1 MIFPQLSV
9 PTLLERLAPPKGK
22 VQMVLDTDTY
32 NEIDDQFAVVQAL
45 MSPDSFDVL
54 GIYAAPFH
62 NSNSR
67 DAGDGMEKSYQ
78 EILRLLSRLD
88 IAPEGLVFKGSTEF
102 LPDRERPEASP
113 VTEHLISLALESDD
127 ILYVV
132 AIGAVSNIASAILL
146 EPRIM
151 EKIVV
156 VWLGGQPHHHRHSR
170 EFNLAQDLLSSQLI
184 FDCGVP
190 LIQIP
195 CQGVASHLQTTVA
208 EIEYYVKGKGEIG
221 DYLTEIF
228 KAYSNDHFAW
238 SKVIW
243 DMSAVA
249 YLIDSSWLETE
260 LVHSPILTDQVTFS
274 ADRRRHFI
282 RVVTHV
288 HRDPIFRDFF
298 RKLQTLE

>member
-1 MIFPQLSV
+1 M
-9 PTLLERLAPPKGK
+9 
-22 VQMVLDTDTY
+22 
-32 NEIDDQFAVVQAL
+32 
-45 MSPDSFDVL
+45 
-54 GIYAAPFH
+54 
-62 NSNSR
+62 
-67 DAGDGMEKSYQ
+67 
-78 EILRLLSRLD
+78 
-88 IAPEGLVFKGSTEF
+88 
-102 LPDRERPEASP
+102 
-113 VTEHLISLALESDD
+113 
-127 ILYVV
+127 V

-146 EPRIM
+146 EPKIM

-170 EFNLAQDLLSSQLI
+170 EFNLAQDLSSSQLI

-249 YLIDSSWLETE
+249 YLIDPSWLETE

-274 ADRRRHFI
+274 VDRRRHFL

-298 RKLQTLE
+298 RKLQALE